1 LAAATGSD
9 YRRGPEGEFHNNM
22 AAIPGQPRPVSA
34 WSMIR
39 PSKPTRWG
47 LESERLPGWLE
58 KKQKRGRKELRGLEG
73 VVLRGVAR
81 NNAISAAEG
90 PGCDGNDHNRAFCPP
105 ETNVLCQTVSF

>member
-1 LAAATGSD
+1 MPVLTGLSLG
-9 YRRGPEGEFHNNM
+9 YTGCPAGVHGAGAR
-22 AAIPGQPRPVSA
+22 
-34 WSMIR
+34 
-39 PSKPTRWG
+39 K
-47 LESERLPGWLE
+47 L
-58 KKQKRGRKELRGLEG
+58 QKRGRKELHGVEG